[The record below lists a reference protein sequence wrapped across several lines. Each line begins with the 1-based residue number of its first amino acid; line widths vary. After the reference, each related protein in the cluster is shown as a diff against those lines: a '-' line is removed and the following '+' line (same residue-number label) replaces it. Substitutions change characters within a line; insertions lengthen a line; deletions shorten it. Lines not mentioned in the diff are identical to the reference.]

1 MKQLELINPTMPFS
15 YDLVRSKRVTL
26 VVYVKKGQVEVRAPM
41 RAPQS
46 WIQSFLKEKTPWIL
60 EQLASQ
66 KQKQAESLVI
76 ADGQQFCF
84 LGKACT
90 IVVVIAK
97 QQKAQLKGDVLYLYS
112 RDASRARLEKLF
124 NSWLLDQAREYMA
137 TQTIKTARVL
147 GVDHKLKEV
156 VFRKTKSKWGHCCE
170 DGTIQYNWLTMMA
183 PRAVVDYL
191 IAHETSHL
199 RHLDHSK
206 KFWNTVGTLC
216 PDYKELRH
224 WLADNGHRFWPR
236 SSAY

>member
-1 MKQLELINPTMPFS
+1 MKQISLLNPTIPFP
-15 YDLVRSKRVTL
+15 YELVRSKRITL

-41 RAPQS
+41 RAPQY

-76 ADGQQFCF
+76 ADGRQFTF
-84 LGKACT
+84 LGT
-90 IVVVIAK
+90 SRSIVVVLGK

-112 RDASRARLEKLF
+112 RDGTKAKIEKAF
-124 NSWLLDQAREYMA
+124 NAWLLEQAREYMA

-183 PRAVVDYL
+183 PREVVDYL
-191 IAHETSHL
+191 VVHETSHL
-199 RHLDHSK
+199 RHLNHSQ
-206 KFWNTVGTLC
+206 KFWNTVGSLC

-224 WLADNGHRFWPR
+224 WLTDNGHRFWPR
-236 SSAY
+236 NSAY